1 MKTIKD
7 YHKIIFDTTPAPM
20 RRKNPHNIIY
30 DMCVLSWLMLYQH
43 NYS

>member
-7 YHKIIFDTTPAPM
+7 YHKIIFDTTPHPAQAEKQHKIM
-20 RRKNPHNIIY
+20 Y

-43 NYS
+43 NY